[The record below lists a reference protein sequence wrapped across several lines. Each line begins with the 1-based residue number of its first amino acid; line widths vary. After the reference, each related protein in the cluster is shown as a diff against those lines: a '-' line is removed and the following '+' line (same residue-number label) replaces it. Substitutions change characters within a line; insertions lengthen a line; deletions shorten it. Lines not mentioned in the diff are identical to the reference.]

1 MVIDRSF
8 FHCFFCGRRFSPD
21 LEAREGGFLHSWKVA
36 ACARCMAGNRD
47 GLSADHPA
55 IRQLVQRGVIGK
67 LVEGHVSW
75 PDNEDSQKVA
85 VRTGAEL

>member
-21 LEAREGGFLHSWKVA
+21 LDEREGGFLHSWKVA
-36 ACARCMAGNRD
+36 ACFRCMMGNRD

-55 IRQLVQRGVIGK
+55 IRQLVQRGVIHKPAKGP
-67 LVEGHVSW
+67 VSW
-75 PDNEDSQKVA
+75 PDRDLVLQRPAAKP
-85 VRTGAEL
+85 

>member
-21 LEAREGGFLHSWKVA
+21 LDAREGGFIHSWKVA
-36 ACARCMAGNRD
+36 VCARCMTGNRE

-55 IRQLVQRGVIGK
+55 IRQLVARGIIG
-67 LVEGHVSW
+67 LPAGRNVSW
-75 PDNEDSQKVA
+75 PDDDPGQKSA
-85 VRTGAEL
+85 APRT